1 MKKLKFNKKWTLKHM
16 GSVKTDELSNKL
28 KISPEIS
35 QILKNRKIK
44 NEKDA
49 EIFMNPSLDYLR
61 DPFLMK
67 DMKKSVERINT
78 AIEKKERIWIYGD
91 YDVDGVSSTSILC
104 IYFDSIN
111 YPINYYIPNRLE
123 EGYGI
128 NEDAIKNIH
137 SQGCDLIISVDC
149 GITSVKE
156 VDLANELGI
165 DVIIT
170 DHHECQSEIPN
181 AYAVINQ
188 KQDDCNYPFD
198 MLCGCGVAFK
208 LIQALTPKE
217 EFKTSLYN
225 YLEIVTLATI
235 CDIVPLVDENRIIV
249 KNGLKLMSEG
259 KNIGL
264 KELIK
269 VCGVESDKIG
279 SSHIGFA
286 IGPRI
291 NASGRLG
298 YSKLGVE
305 LFTTK
310 STEKAKEIANILEE
324 KNNERQ
330 LIEAKMYQE
339 AEAIIESNERYK
351 NDKVLVIAKE
361 GWQHGIIGIVA
372 SKLTEK
378 YYKPTI
384 LLTIEDGEATGSA
397 RSIKGFS
404 IFDAL
409 VRCKDLLNKFGGHE
423 QAAGLGLDSDKVE
436 QLSRE
441 VNKFA
446 QYELSEDDLIENIKV
461 EFELEEHAI
470 NLDLVEELHKL
481 EPFGLSNPN
490 PRFIVR
496 DAILKNIMAI
506 GKNKQ
511 HLKLTIEKEK
521 SYECIG
527 FNMAYLKSG
536 FNSGDKVDVLFQ
548 LDENNFMGNH
558 SVQFLLKDI
567 RLSHPKNTSLN
578 EDSIELFEKIIPDI
592 DNLYNLND
600 VDEEVICNKM
610 NASNI
615 EEALNG
621 NKNIN
626 IFEHITKNTLIIAN
640 TVNGFYNALSD
651 ISLVDEEICGEFEVS
666 YNNFTSNND
675 KLQLIFSPNIDKIDI
690 KRYNN
695 IILYD
700 YLYNKGDYSYLC
712 TNANNETSIIKYYSQ
727 TDLIYLNNIVNN
739 LVSDREEFI
748 SVYKIALSQKNIE
761 INLKDIKK
769 VFNMIP
775 LKLFAIIKV
784 FKELSLLD
792 FGFKY
797 DEILNTKSIYINIL
811 PKPNKKLNLDESK
824 ILRNLKE
831 LSKEYKESY

>member
-1 MKKLKFNKKWTLKHM
+1 MIFNKKWTLKHM
-16 GSVKTDELSNKL
+16 GSVLDNDLSKKL
-28 KISPEIS
+28 KISPQIS
-35 QILKNRKIK
+35 QILKNRNID

-49 EIFMNPSLDYLR
+49 EIFMNPSLEYLR

-67 DMKKSVERINT
+67 DMKKAVDRIEK
-78 AIEKKERIWIYGD
+78 AIENNENIWIYGD

-128 NEDAIKNIH
+128 NEESIKHIH
-137 SQGCDLIISVDC
+137 SQGCNLMISVDC

-156 VDLANELGI
+156 IDLANELGL

-170 DHHECQSEIPN
+170 DHHECQSEIPK

-188 KQDDCNYPFD
+188 KQEDCNYPFD

-225 YLEIVTLATI
+225 YIEIVTLATI
-235 CDIVPLVDENRIIV
+235 CDIVPLKDENRILV
-249 KNGLKLMSEG
+249 KNGLKLMSECH
-259 KNIGL
+259 NIGL

-269 VCGVESDKIG
+269 VCGVESDKIK

-310 STEKAKEIANILEE
+310 DKSKAKEIANMLED

-339 AEAIIESNERYK
+339 AEAIIDSNEKYK
-351 NDKVLVIAKE
+351 DDKVLVIAKE

-409 VRCKDLLNKFGGHE
+409 VNSKDLLNKFGGHD
-423 QAAGLGLDSDKVE
+423 QAAGLALDSNKIE
-436 QLSRE
+436 NLSYE
-441 VNKFA
+441 VNQFA
-446 QYELSEDDLIENIKV
+446 KYELNEEDLIENVNVEYELSEESIDLDLI
-461 EFELEEHAI
+461 
-470 NLDLVEELHKL
+470 EELHKL

-490 PRFIVR
+490 PKFIVR
-496 DAILKNIMAI
+496 DAILKNINVI

-511 HLKLTIEKEK
+511 HLKFTIEKEK
-521 SYECIG
+521 SYSCIG

-536 FNSGDKVDVLFQ
+536 YNQGDKVDVLFQ
-548 LDENNFMGNH
+548 LDENNFMGKR
-558 SVQFLLKDI
+558 SVQFLLKDM
-567 RLSHPKNTSLN
+567 RLAHPKNPYTN
-578 EDSIELFEKIIPDI
+578 EKTVELFSKIIPDV
-592 DNLYNLND
+592 DNLYNLGQI
-600 VDEEVICNKM
+600 DEKAICEKFKNEDIDECI
-610 NASNI
+610 N
-615 EEALNG
+615 ET
-621 NKNIN
+621 KNIN
-626 IFEHITKNTLIIAN
+626 IFDYLNENTLVITN
-640 TVNGFYNALSD
+640 TINGFYRALSD
-651 ISLVDEEICGEFEVS
+651 ISLIDEDKYSGFDIN
-666 YNNFTSNND
+666 YNVINTKND
-675 KLQLIFSPNIDKIDI
+675 KLQLIFSPNIDKIDV

-700 YLYNKGDYSYLC
+700 YLYNMGEYSYLC
-712 TNANNETSIIKYYSQ
+712 KSANNESSIIKYYNKS
-727 TDLIYLNNIVNN
+727 DLLYLNNVIDN
-739 LVSDREEFI
+739 LIPDREEFKV
-748 SVYKIALSQKNIE
+748 VYKIALIQKNLE
-761 INLKDIKK
+761 VNLVDIKG
-769 VFNMIP
+769 VFNTTP
-775 LKLFAIIKV
+775 LKLFTIIKV

-792 FGFKY
+792 FDFKY
-797 DEILNTKSIYINIL
+797 DEVLKIRSICINLL
-811 PKPNKKLNLDESK
+811 PKPDKKLNLNESK
-824 ILRNLKE
+824 ILNNLNE
-831 LSKEYKESY
+831 LSKEYKQSY